1 MNECECRVGA
11 ILVDDFK
18 VGSYTIVY
26 CPKHAAV
33 DYLLEVLNLSYD
45 ILTNALEA
53 DDWDFV
59 DSVVWKIENAI
70 ALATKENE

>member
-1 MNECECRVGA
+1 MIECECRVELAGHR
-11 ILVDDFK
+11 I
-18 VGSYTIVY
+18 IH

-45 ILTNALEA
+45 ILTNAIEA